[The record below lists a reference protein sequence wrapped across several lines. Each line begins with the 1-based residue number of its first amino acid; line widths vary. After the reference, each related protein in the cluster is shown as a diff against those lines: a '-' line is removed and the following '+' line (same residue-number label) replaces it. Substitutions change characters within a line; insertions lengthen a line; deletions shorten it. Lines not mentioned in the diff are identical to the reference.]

1 MDRRVLALTIITV
14 VLVEL
19 GVILPI
25 KMWARG
31 KVASGEGGTI
41 TQSISQAFTQI

>member
-1 MDRRVLALTIITV
+1 MALVILTV

-19 GVILPI
+19 GVILPV

-31 KVASGEGGTI
+31 KVASGEGGTV
-41 TQSISQAFTQI
+41 TQSVAQAFTQI